1 MNAGR
6 ATVRM
11 AVAAVLVV
19 ALIAGLVTATRPA
32 PIANRTNVTAYFDN
46 SNGLFVGDDVRILG
60 VPVGSVTTIEPQPSR
75 VKVTFWLDG
84 RYKVPAEAKAVILSP
99 SLVTARAIQLTP
111 AYTSGLALSDGA
123 VIPRERTAVPV
134 EWDDVRVQLQRLTET
149 LQPAPSDGVSPLGAL
164 INTAADN
171 LRGQGANIR
180 ATVIGLSQAI
190 SALGDHSTNLFGTVR
205 NLSILVTALQDSSEL
220 MRQLNQNLA
229 SITGLFANDPDEIE
243 NAVRNLDDVLG
254 GVRDFVSQNRESV
267 GTTSDKLASVSRAL
281 TDSLDDIEQLLH
293 VTPTALQNF
302 VSIYQPA
309 QGTLSGAL
317 SINNLSD
324 PISFIC
330 GGAGGGTFGR
340 RAVGQAVRA
349 IPGADRQESPVQ
361 LSTHRRE
368 PDRRCQRAPQRG
380 HVQRGLDASGS
391 RVVRAVPGGCAA
403 TRRGAQHRPRGRAR
417 RNAGAP
423 GRRKVKD
430 IVHQSYICRI
440 LAIMVTAG
448 LLSAGCGWRGLN
460 SLQLPGTEGKQPG
473 AFTIQAQLPDVSN
486 IQQNSRVRV
495 GDVNVGNVTKIERQ
509 GWHALVTMVLNGNVD
524 LPENATV
531 AVGQTS
537 LLGSLHLELAAPVA
551 VPAEGRLHDGSVI
564 PLSAGGAYPS
574 TEQTLAAVSL
584 LLNNGGVGQI
594 QDITRTFSTAFAGR
608 ENDLRSLIVELDK
621 FIGYT
626 NQQTGDIIGATE
638 RLNSFVGQLAGQK
651 PIVDRALEAIPD
663 ALALLQDERADFVD
677 AVDQLGKFSALAAD
691 SVNQTKATLVHELED
706 IGPVLQSLADA
717 GPALTRSLSFFSVYP
732 YVKEMLPKWV
742 RGDYA
747 NLTAVIDL
755 TLNRLDSSF
764 FTGTRFEGHL
774 TNVEM
779 QWGRTIGQLPSPYTV
794 GNPLVVPYRLDQG
807 R

>member
-99 SLVTARAIQLTP
+99 SLVTARAIQPTP

-330 GGAGGGTFGR
+330 GGVQAAARLGAEQSAKLCVQYLAPIVKNRQYSFPPIGVNPIVGASARPNEVTYSEDWMRPDHGLSEQSPADAQPPAEVRSTDPAAGLAGMLVPPGGGR
-340 RAVGQAVRA
+340 
-349 IPGADRQESPVQ
+349 
-361 LSTHRRE
+361 
-368 PDRRCQRAPQRG
+368 
-380 HVQRGLDASGS
+380 
-391 RVVRAVPGGCAA
+391 
-403 TRRGAQHRPRGRAR
+403 
-417 RNAGAP
+417 
-423 GRRKVKD
+423 
-430 IVHQSYICRI
+430 
-440 LAIMVTAG
+440 
-448 LLSAGCGWRGLN
+448 
-460 SLQLPGTEGKQPG
+460 
-473 AFTIQAQLPDVSN
+473 
-486 IQQNSRVRV
+486 
-495 GDVNVGNVTKIERQ
+495 
-509 GWHALVTMVLNGNVD
+509 
-524 LPENATV
+524 
-531 AVGQTS
+531 
-537 LLGSLHLELAAPVA
+537 
-551 VPAEGRLHDGSVI
+551 
-564 PLSAGGAYPS
+564 
-574 TEQTLAAVSL
+574 
-584 LLNNGGVGQI
+584 
-594 QDITRTFSTAFAGR
+594 
-608 ENDLRSLIVELDK
+608 
-621 FIGYT
+621 
-626 NQQTGDIIGATE
+626 
-638 RLNSFVGQLAGQK
+638 
-651 PIVDRALEAIPD
+651 
-663 ALALLQDERADFVD
+663 
-677 AVDQLGKFSALAAD
+677 
-691 SVNQTKATLVHELED
+691 
-706 IGPVLQSLADA
+706 
-717 GPALTRSLSFFSVYP
+717 
-732 YVKEMLPKWV
+732 
-742 RGDYA
+742 
-747 NLTAVIDL
+747 
-755 TLNRLDSSF
+755 
-764 FTGTRFEGHL
+764 
-774 TNVEM
+774 
-779 QWGRTIGQLPSPYTV
+779 
-794 GNPLVVPYRLDQG
+794 
-807 R
+807 